1 MQTEIF
7 VDAYA
12 NRQFMQLGLCDKY
25 INIKYYKYNQYI
37 IQLMPTGLATADEC
51 CSYASVKCRL
61 VQNTSI
67 KKR

>member
-1 MQTEIF
+1 
-7 VDAYA
+7 
-12 NRQFMQLGLCDKY
+12 MQLGLCDKY

-37 IQLMPTGLATADEC
+37 IQLMPTGSATADEC
-51 CSYASVKCRL
+51 CSYASVKRRL